1 MGQSIS
7 HFMGRCVYGHG
18 VDIPLDSQLY
28 LDIESQ
34 EREKKIADMLRNANE
49 TSTHCCE
56 ERDILK

>member
-7 HFMGRCVYGHG
+7 QLITRCIHGVG

-34 EREKKIADMLRNANE
+34 EREGKIADMLKNSRE

-56 ERDILK
+56 DRGI